1 MTKNIPPRL
10 QQAID
15 ANKIV
20 RSLGDY
26 DSAIVGVLGEVYAE
40 EIVGM
45 KKAPRG
51 KTAIDGHIGTRRVSV
66 KAKESDKQGRYV
78 EISAKKRSEVDEL
91 IIVVLRQNGEIW
103 HYGPIPM
110 NSIGHLFTG
119 NKGRLPLASLDRNGI
134 MPIYSGIDWI

>member
-1 MTKNIPPRL
+1 MNTSVSQRL
-10 QQAID
+10 QQVLD

-26 DSAIVGVLGEVYAE
+26 DSAIVGVVGEVYAE

-78 EISAKKRSEVDEL
+78 EISAKKRSEVDDL
-91 IIVVLRQNGEIW
+91 IIVVLRQNGEMW

-110 NSIGHLFTG
+110 NSIGHLFAG
-119 NKGRLPLASLDRNGI
+119 KKGRLPLASLDRNGVK
-134 MPIYSGIDWI
+134 PIYAGINWT